1 MEAAEIVNCASCDL
15 PKREGEKE
23 KEFWKYREQDNDKVT
38 KKKKPSILKVTNKS
52 YKVGIN
58 KEIM

>member
-15 PKREGEKE
+15 PKRGEKE

-38 KKKKPSILKVTNKS
+38 KKKPFYLKSN
-52 YKVGIN
+52 
-58 KEIM
+58 

>member
-38 KKKKPSILKVTNKS
+38 KKKPFYLKSN
-52 YKVGIN
+52 
-58 KEIM
+58 